1 MSQHSLASYILAG
14 GKSSRFGSDKAL
26 AMIDGSPLICHLI
39 KQLCECNLQDC
50 YIVAD
55 REDRYR
61 QLAITCIPD
70 LRPQLGP
77 LGGLWTALTHRLDH
91 LGPGWILLLPCDL
104 IEFRAS
110 WITDWFRAISDAT
123 TSESKTSL
131 AIAFYDQYWLP
142 LPALY
147 HTNLLE
153 RIIEAIDANRLSL
166 QSLLNSLND
175 FAVPISAQASLEIR
189 TANTPDELRTHL
201 ANKQS
206 EENTSS

>member
-1 MSQHSLASYILAG
+1 MLQYSLASYILAG

-26 AMIDGSPLICHLI
+26 AMLNGSPLICHLI
-39 KQLCECNLQDC
+39 KELCECHLHDN

-55 REDRYR
+55 REDRYQ
-61 QLAITCIPD
+61 QLAITSIPD
-70 LRPQLGP
+70 LRPHLGP

-110 WITDWFRAISDAT
+110 WISDWFHSISAT
-123 TSESKTSL
+123 TSSESGTAL

-147 HTNLLE
+147 HTNLLPKV
-153 RIIEAIDANRLSL
+153 IEAIDANRLSL
-166 QSLLNSLND
+166 QSLLNSLQE
-175 FAVPISAQASLEIR
+175 FAVPVSTLSSPAIR
-189 TANTPDELRTHL
+189 TANTADELQNHL
-201 ANKQS
+201 MNKRPQ
-206 EENTSS
+206 ENN

>member
-1 MSQHSLASYILAG
+1 MSQHNLASYILAG

-26 AMIDGSPLICHLI
+26 AIIDGSPLICHLI
-39 KQLCECNLQDC
+39 KQLCECNLQDN

-55 REDRYR
+55 REDRYQ
-61 QLAITCIPD
+61 QLAINSIPD

-104 IEFRAS
+104 IDFRAS
-110 WITDWFRAISDAT
+110 WITDWFHSIPANT
-123 TSESKTSL
+123 TPDSVPAL

-147 HTNLLE
+147 HTNLLPNV
-153 RIIEAIDANRLSL
+153 IQSIDANRLSI

-175 FAVPISAQASLEIR
+175 FAIPVSARSSSEIR
-189 TANTPDELRTHL
+189 TANTPDELRNHL
-201 ANKQS
+201 SNKRTQ
-206 EENTSS
+206 ENI